1 MMTFEKDRIPFYL
14 TFAAAV
20 APLFSGAV
28 CNILIGLALASFFV
42 FKVRPK
48 MPPVML
54 PLGLFFAGTVIATLL
69 SPDPWLGR
77 TGIRKFYLVFLTML
91 VFTTFRKLS
100 EVKAL
105 IYAWTLLMTAS
116 AIWSLVQFGEKYAEA
131 MELKQSFYQYYT
143 GERITGF
150 MSHWMTLGGQEMNVV
165 LLAASLWFFSFRKQ
179 TWLLPA
185 SAVILVSLLAGFT
198 RSIWLGVAVA
208 GMYLIWNWKRWA
220 VLAAPL
226 PLIALL
232 IANPADIRERV
243 ISAFQPHGDTDS
255 NQFRVVCR
263 RVGAEMIKAHPW
275 FGLGPEQPRVQFKQW
290 IPDDVPR
297 PLPTGWYGHLHN
309 IYYHYAAERGIPT
322 MLMFLWFIGKMLWDF
337 AVALRKSQ
345 GDTAIL
351 RGAIAVI
358 VGVLLTGFYEVN
370 LGDAEVLSLFLITMA
385 CGYLAIREREGLTE
399 LHDGSVSRA

>member
-1 MMTFEKDRIPFYL
+1 LIPFQFEKERIPFYL
-14 TFAAAV
+14 TFAAAI

-28 CNILIGLALASFFV
+28 CNILIGLALASLIV
-42 FKVRPK
+42 LRMKPK
-48 MPPVML
+48 MPPILL

-77 TGIRKFYLVFLTML
+77 TGIRKFYLVFLMML
-91 VFTTFRKLS
+91 VFTTFRKVK
-100 EVKAL
+100 EVTLL
-105 IYAWTLLMTAS
+105 IYAWTALMTLS
-116 AIWSLVQFGEKYAEA
+116 ALWSLVQFGEKYAEA
-131 MELKQSFYQYYT
+131 MELKQSFYLYYT

-150 MSHWMTLGGQEMNVV
+150 MSHWMTLGGQEMNVL
-165 LLAASLWFFSFRKQ
+165 LLAASLWFFSRGGKQ
-179 TWLLPA
+179 NWLLLPA
-185 SAVILVSLLAGFT
+185 CGIILVSLLAGFT

-263 RVGAEMIKAHPW
+263 RTGAEMIKAHPW
-275 FGLGPEQPRVQFKQW
+275 FGLGPEQPHVQFKQW
-290 IPDDVPR
+290 IPADVPR

-322 MLMFLWFIGKMLWDF
+322 LLMFLWFIAKMFWDF
-337 AVALRKSQ
+337 ATALRKQQ
-345 GDTAIL
+345 GDAAIQ

-385 CGYLAIREREGLTE
+385 CGYIARNEAQQI
-399 LHDGSVSRA
+399 